1 MFFCEKCNKHVIKF
15 FPRYKVKIRVIDS
28 SDSTT
33 FVLFDR
39 DATVLL
45 NKGCANMLE
54 GLDKEFAELVDK
66 SLLFKVESRN
76 DKTFKL
82 EQSFK
87 VKKVCFDD
95 GIIDKFNDSGMK
107 SMDLLKKFT
116 NESTDSSPL
125 RFEVPT
131 DNPSTEDSNKT
142 PKIESAKKVLS
153 LDSIEEDN
161 IPLKVLKQNIKKEK

>member
-1 MFFCEKCNKHVIKF
+1 
-15 FPRYKVKIRVIDS
+15 
-28 SDSTT
+28 
-33 FVLFDR
+33 
-39 DATVLL
+39 
-45 NKGCANMLE
+45 
-54 GLDKEFAELVDK
+54 
-66 SLLFKVESRN
+66 
-76 DKTFKL
+76 
-82 EQSFK
+82 
-87 VKKVCFDD
+87 
-95 GIIDKFNDSGMK
+95 
-107 SMDLLKKFT
+107 LKKFT